1 MIKKVELLDGKPL
14 EVASHAALRCYQSED
29 PKIGQIIDVEGRL
42 FIPSHHTTLQHAKS
56 FFTFSIEGISVGD
69 IIFGLHMVHPFYNSD
84 ERSGRYCATM
94 FLEPDFYG
102 MEKYIKGYWPNIK
115 KKELKDVL
123 DYIRMGVDLYQK
135 NISVATE
142 VAKKLIKKERPFV
155 SEKYLEANAPKIAQ
169 EQLRMFISVIFP
181 TGLDFTV
188 NLTVLAA
195 LHRTAWTPAMQH
207 VVSEM
212 VRIVLEKHPEL
223 GFMFNPD
230 KKNLNEWSM
239 ELPKEEDVNVAK
251 QPNHRLLAL
260 SGENNFIL
268 PDSADTH
275 PIDLL
280 HFRPKYMDNSI
291 GEIRTRISIS
301 AATMHQ
307 DQRHR
312 TIRRGEPS
320 FTGKFYLPPILSEI
334 GLDQEAKKYLTE
346 WIRIGKN
353 VPGTLAMILAP
364 YGAMVSYDKAGSF
377 NAVVHEQGKRL
388 CWCAQEEI
396 YHAGLFLR
404 QAIEKE
410 CGKQSKLLQIF
421 EPPCYRTGKCAE
433 GGRYCGRDIKLRKN
447 GDYFVKRK
455 I

>member
-14 EVASHAALRCYQSED
+14 EIASHAALRCYQSED
-29 PKIGQIIDVEGRL
+29 PKIGQVIDVEGRL
-42 FIPSHHTTLQHAKS
+42 FAPSHHTTLQHAKS

-69 IIFGLHMVHPFYNSD
+69 VIFALHLAHPFYNSD

-94 FLEPDFYG
+94 FLEPDFSAI
-102 MEKYIKGYWPNIK
+102 EKYIKGYWPEIK
-115 KKELKDVL
+115 KKELKKVL
-123 DYIRMGVDLYQK
+123 DYIRMGVGLYQK
-135 NISVATE
+135 NISAATE
-142 VAKKLIKKERPFV
+142 IAKELIKKERPFV
-155 SEKYLEANAPKIAQ
+155 SEKYLESNAPKIAQ
-169 EQLRMFISVIFP
+169 EQMRTFISIIFP

-188 NLTVLAA
+188 NLTALAA

-207 VVSEM
+207 AVSEM

-223 GFMFNPD
+223 GFMFSPD
-230 KKNLNEWSM
+230 KKSQDEWSVK
-239 ELPKEEDVNVAK
+239 LPKEKNINLAK
-251 QPNHRLLAL
+251 HPKHKLLTI
-260 SGENNFIL
+260 SGEDSFIV
-268 PDSADTH
+268 PDSEDMH
-275 PIDLL
+275 PVDLL

-291 GEIRTRISIS
+291 GEIRTKITIS

-320 FTGKFYLPPILSEI
+320 FTGGFYLPPILSKM
-334 GLDQEAKKYLTE
+334 GLDADAKKYLAE
-346 WIRIGKN
+346 WITIGKK

-364 YGAMVSYDKAGSF
+364 YGAMVSYEKVGSF
-377 NAVVHEQGKRL
+377 NAIAHEQGKRL

-404 QAIEKE
+404 QAIEKK
-410 CGKQSKLLQIF
+410 CDKKTKLLQIF

-433 GGRYCGRDIKLRKN
+433 GARYCGRDMRKRENKSYFKLRA
-447 GDYFVKRK
+447 V
-455 I
+455 